1 MKHRR
6 GGIMLT
12 ERIVG
17 RGGVVEQRGA
27 GGVEEFPVVG
37 EPGVERAMRFA

>member
-1 MKHRR
+1 
-6 GGIMLT
+6 MLAG
-12 ERIVG
+12 RMAG
-17 RGGVVEQRGA
+17 RGGVAEQRGA